1 MELPDDK
8 FRKIAEDSLAIILQ
22 ELDSIKNLAEEFGN
36 FARLPQM
43 KFTKGDINQ
52 ILEKLVSV
60 YSSIYSN
67 ITFNANLDVDIP
79 MLVKMD
85 VEQIKRIFVN
95 IIDNAIESMAEKGTL
110 EIFSKYNKES
120 QFIRIEIADDGP
132 GIGDEDKQKL
142 FTPYFSNKSSGTGLG
157 LAIAHNII
165 DEHNGIISV
174 EDNASRGARFIIEIP
189 A

>member
-1 MELPDDK
+1 V
-8 FRKIAEDSLAIILQ
+8 EDSLNIILQ

-43 KFTKGDINQ
+43 KFTRGDINQ
-52 ILEKLVSV
+52 LLEKLISV

-67 ITFNANLDVDIP
+67 IHFNVNQDADIP
-79 MLVKMD
+79 ILVRMD
-85 VEQIKRIFVN
+85 VEQMKRIFVN
-95 IIDNAIESMAEKGTL
+95 IIDNAIESMGEKGTL
-110 EIFSKYNKES
+110 EILSTYNKDS

-132 GIGDEDKQKL
+132 GISDEDKEKI

-165 DEHNGIISV
+165 DEHNGVISI
-174 EDNASRGARFIIEIP
+174 EDNIPRGARFILEIP